1 MTRRRPLVAL
11 VGRPN
16 VGKSTLFNR
25 IVGERL
31 AIVESIAGTTRD
43 RLYAAAEWNGKS
55 FDVVDTGGLE
65 LADTGEIGARIAN
78 QAQLAIDEADVV
90 VMVTDALAGVSAA
103 DQEVAALLRKSQ
115 KPIVLA
121 VNKSEKQANRLNAA
135 EFWALGLGEPCPV
148 SAVHGSGSGDL
159 LDRVTEALPAQDAEE
174 DDPRLRVAIVGR
186 PNVGKSSLLNRLVGQ
201 DRMIVS
207 AEAGTTRDAVDTT
220 LRYHGEEIVLVD
232 TAGIR
237 RRGKVEPGIEKY
249 AVLRAMRAIEAC
261 DVAVVL
267 IDAFAGVTAQDTHVA
282 GFIHEAGRGAII
294 ALNKWDLI
302 EKDTHTIEAYERQV
316 RHALKFLDYAPI
328 LTISAHTGQRVTKV
342 LDLAMQ
348 IHATRH
354 TRIATSELNRLVEDI
369 QARHSHSRGGRL
381 MRVRYATQV
390 AVAPPTFVFFVN
402 DQSLLHFGYERYV
415 ENQIRERF
423 GFEGTPLRLMFR
435 EQRREGQ
442 RAGRPHARR

>member
-1 MTRRRPLVAL
+1 MRRRPLVAL

-43 RLYAAAEWNGKS
+43 RLYAPAEWNGKA

-65 LADTGEIGARIAN
+65 LGDTGEIGARIAN
-78 QAQLAIDEADVV
+78 QARLAIDEANVV
-90 VMVTDALAGVSAA
+90 VMVADALTGVSAA
-103 DQEVAALLRKSQ
+103 DLEVADLLRQSR

-121 VNKSEKQANRLNAA
+121 VNKSEKLANRMNAA
-135 EFWALGLGEPCPV
+135 EFWSLGLGEPCPV

-159 LDRVTEALPAQDAEE
+159 LDRVTAELPAQEADEGDE
-174 DDPRLRVAIVGR
+174 RLRIAIVGR

-237 RRGKVEPGIEKY
+237 RRGKIEPGIEKY

-294 ALNKWDLI
+294 ALNKWDLV
-302 EKDTHTIEAYERQV
+302 EKDTHTIEAYTRQV

-328 LTISAHTGQRVTKV
+328 VTISALSGQRVPKI
-342 LDLAMQ
+342 LDLALEV
-348 IHATRH
+348 HATRH
-354 TRIATSELNRLVEDI
+354 MRIPTSELNRLVEAI

-390 AVAPPTFVFFVN
+390 GVAPPTFVFFVN
-402 DQSLLHFGYERYV
+402 DRSLLHFGYERFV

-423 GFEGTPLRLMFR
+423 AFEGTPLRLMFR
-435 EQRREGQ
+435 EQRREAQ
-442 RAGRPHARR
+442 PAGRRAARS